1 MKLRKDKSVLVL
13 EALLQGHKVHIPNSE
28 YGDIT
33 IALAEDNHLCMKM
46 IAHNDD
52 GSEREWWTHNID
64 DSLKTFLDM
73 CNTLTEDELFII
85 SANTVLTDIKRERI
99 R

>member
-1 MKLRKDKSVLVL
+1 MKLKKDKSVLVL
-13 EALLQGHKVHIPNSE
+13 EALLQGHKVHVPNSE
-28 YGDIT
+28 YGDII

-46 IAHNDD
+46 I
-52 GSEREWWTHNID
+52 EREWWTHNID